1 MKAHRAT
8 AARYARALFGSAQA
22 GAGVENVGRELEAF
36 HAIFVEQPELRQ
48 VLGRPWIKPEERQD
62 IARAVAERAGA
73 GALVRDFVAMV
84 AGRNRID
91 HLAEIVDVYRGL
103 VDESLGRVRAQVRSA
118 VPLGADEQTQLGARL
133 ERILSRQ
140 VILEETVDPKL
151 LGGFVAQVGSLVVDG
166 TLDGQLARMR
176 ERLARG

>member
-8 AARYARALFGSAQA
+8 ATRYARALFGSAQA
-22 GAGVENVGRELEAF
+22 GPGVETVGRELEAF
-36 HAIFVEQPELRQ
+36 HVIFAEQPELRQ
-48 VLGRPWIKPEERQD
+48 VLGRPWIKPEEREG
-62 IARAVAERAGA
+62 IARAVAEQAGS
-73 GALVRDFVAMV
+73 GALVRDFVALV
-84 AGRNRID
+84 AGRNRMD
-91 HLAEIVDVYRGL
+91 HLLEIVDAYRGL
-103 VDESLGRVRAQVRSA
+103 VDESLGRVRAKVRSA
-118 VPLGADEQTQLGARL
+118 VALNADEQAQLGARL
-133 ERILSRQ
+133 ERVLSRQ